1 MVFELMVFKRWDVV
15 KIPFSADGAVEYRP
29 ALVIV
34 AGEIMRRHG
43 LIWVLMITS
52 RRNAGWPGD
61 VEIEDTIGAGLGVP
75 SLVRTAKILTVEAG
89 QAELIG
95 ALAGAQRK
103 AVGERVFAAMGLAG
117 APVAG

>member
-1 MVFELMVFKRWDVV
+1 MVFKRWDVV
-15 KIPFSADGAVEYRP
+15 KIPFALDGTPEFRP

-34 AGEIMRRHG
+34 AGDILRSHG
-43 LIWVLMITS
+43 LLWVLMITS
-52 RRNAGWPGD
+52 QRNKGWPGD

-75 SLVRTAKILTVEAG
+75 SVVRTAKIMTVEAG
-89 QAELIG
+89 RAELIG

-103 AVGERVFAAMGLAG
+103 AVGEKVFAAMGLAG